1 MTEDEKKP
9 VQSHPGQG
17 ATRTPLELSI
27 PISLGELLDKIS
39 ILEIKSERITQP
51 ERLLNV
57 HYELAML
64 TAARDGALGPLSSEI
79 ASLAGQL
86 KAVNERI
93 WDAEEVV
100 HGEDHATIS
109 DAVFLHQAR
118 IAFEQNDSRA
128 RLKRKINDLTGSA
141 VVEEK
146 SYPNFGGIR

>member
-1 MTEDEKKP
+1 MTDHDKTP
-9 VQSHPGQG
+9 VQSPSGP
-17 ATRTPLELSI
+17 AARPAPLEVSI
-27 PISLGELLDKIS
+27 PISLGELLDKVS

-51 ERLLNV
+51 ERLVNV
-57 HYELAML
+57 HHELAL
-64 TAARDGALGPLSSEI
+64 LNAARDATLGPLSAEI
-79 ASLAGQL
+79 ASLAQQL

-100 HGEDHATIS
+100 HGEDHATLS
-109 DAVFLHQAR
+109 DAAFLRQAR

-146 SYPNFGGIR
+146 SYPNFGEEG